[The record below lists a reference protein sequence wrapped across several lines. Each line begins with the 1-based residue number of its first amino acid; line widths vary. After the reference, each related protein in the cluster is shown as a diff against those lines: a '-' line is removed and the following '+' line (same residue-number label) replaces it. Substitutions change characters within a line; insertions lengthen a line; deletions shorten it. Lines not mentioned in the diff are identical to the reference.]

1 MYHWFVLIAVVLA
14 VLFGLAIGVLNPTEI
29 DFNLVVAKWTTSTGM
44 LFTLTL
50 VGGLLAGALLVWIT
64 RVLPLQYKLRKS
76 KRAATPETAESRLS
90 GNHNKPQS

>member
-29 DFNLVVAKWTTSTGM
+29 DFNLVVAQWTTSTGM

-50 VGGLLAGALLVWIT
+50 VGGLLAGALLVWVT

-76 KRAATPETAESRLS
+76 KRAAISETAEPRPS